1 MKANPSGED
10 VDDAVVGAGAVDDV
24 PIRFVMVV
32 V

>member
-10 VDDAVVGAGAVDDV
+10 VDDVAVGAGAVDD
-24 PIRFVMVV
+24 PILFVMVV